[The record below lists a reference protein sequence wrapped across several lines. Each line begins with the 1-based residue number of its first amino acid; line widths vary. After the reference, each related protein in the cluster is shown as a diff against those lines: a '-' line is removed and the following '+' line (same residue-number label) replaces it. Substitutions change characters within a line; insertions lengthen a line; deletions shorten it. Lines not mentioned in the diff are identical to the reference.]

1 VFDEYSLAGFGFAL
15 KAIDV
20 SIAYAVWASVGTAIV
35 SIVGIVFFGERLDM
49 AKVLCLAMILLGVV
63 GLEMSDRH

>member
-1 VFDEYSLAGFGFAL
+1 MDGSHSTGVLIFASFIL
-15 KAIDV
+15 K
-20 SIAYAVWASVGTAIV
+20 VWASVGTAIV

-63 GLEMSDRH
+63 GLEMADRH

>member
-1 VFDEYSLAGFGFAL
+1 MDGSHSTRVLIFASCIL
-15 KAIDV
+15 K
-20 SIAYAVWASVGTAIV
+20 VWASVGTAIV